1 MEIVSTWWFGQ
12 EMLDLYR
19 FGSLVL
25 SKESNISSKWQSI
38 FLKIIDRLQLEIDKE
53 YLSSEVHILFKKN

>member
-25 SKESNISSKWQSI
+25 SKESNIISKWQSI

-53 YLSSEVHILFKKN
+53 YLSSEVHILLKKN